1 MKWFAVILGCLS
13 FQAQAQCEFTEVS
26 IQTSTDEW
34 GDEMSWTLYQSVDWS
49 AAPLPL
55 ASFQGQFDETTSS
68 QTLCLE
74 DGCYFFSVSDSWG
87 DGWNGGEISCSPALE
102 GFMEPFTLDDG
113 YEGYLAFQVGDG
125 MCDTSLPGCTDPN
138 ALNPVQGANFDDGSC
153 VYLETFVYEDN
164 SGTVER
170 QYIYYHPESAPAEC
184 PLVFVFHGYT
194 GSAADIMEYSDFNA
208 IADNFG
214 FAVCY
219 PQGSLDSYG
228 NAFFNVGYEFQ
239 FNENVDDLAF
249 TLALKN
255 HLQATHSL
263 NESEVYATGMSN
275 GGDFCYLL
283 ACQASDVFQ
292 AVAPV
297 SGMIMQDIMDACNP
311 SSSTNILEIHGTNDD
326 VTYYDGDP
334 TNQDGWGAYPS
345 IPETMS
351 FFADLYQLTDEGTV
365 ELPDLDST
373 DGSEV
378 EVSAWSNEAQCPRVE
393 LFKVVGGGHDWP
405 GAWGNMD
412 VNASLVAWDFFDR
425 TCNSG
430 LPLSVE
436 SVAPQGVST
445 IQGTWDILGRDCSP
459 NTPGQLLIQRFSNGQ
474 VRKVVRLSE

>member
-1 MKWFAVILGCLS
+1 
-13 FQAQAQCEFTEVS
+13 
-26 IQTSTDEW
+26 
-34 GDEMSWTLYQSVDWS
+34 
-49 AAPLPL
+49 
-55 ASFQGQFDETTSS
+55 
-68 QTLCLE
+68 
-74 DGCYFFSVSDSWG
+74 
-87 DGWNGGEISCSPALE
+87 
-102 GFMEPFTLDDG
+102 
-113 YEGYLAFQVGDG
+113 

-194 GSAADIMEYSDFNA
+194 GSAADIMEYSEFNA

-445 IQGTWDILGRDCSP
+445 IQGTWDILGRSCSP
-459 NTPGQLLIQRFSNGQ
+459 NTPGQLLIQRFANGQ